1 MPISLVH
8 VVEIQHQHITAF
20 EIKQLT
26 TALIANQIRAV
37 TKPISNSFYE
47 LYNGFGSLIGRTD
60 RAAQE
65 KAVAFGIKENI
76 IVDATRH
83 GYSIPSFD
91 ITVTLSGK
99 VEVFLKFLNLD
110 DAEQAYVELLTASS
124 LSQVAQEKT
133 SSGEIDD

>member
-20 EIKQLT
+20 TIQQLT

-47 LYNGFGSLIGRTD
+47 MYNGFGSLMGRTN
-60 RAAQE
+60 QE
-65 KAVAFGIKENI
+65 AHTKAIAFGVQENI
-76 IVDATRH
+76 IVDATKH
-83 GYSIPSFD
+83 GYSVPSFD
-91 ITVTLSGK
+91 ITVTLAGK

-110 DAEQAYVELLTASS
+110 DAEKAYVELLTASS
-124 LSQVAQEKT
+124 LSQQAQET
-133 SSGEIDD
+133 SIGDN